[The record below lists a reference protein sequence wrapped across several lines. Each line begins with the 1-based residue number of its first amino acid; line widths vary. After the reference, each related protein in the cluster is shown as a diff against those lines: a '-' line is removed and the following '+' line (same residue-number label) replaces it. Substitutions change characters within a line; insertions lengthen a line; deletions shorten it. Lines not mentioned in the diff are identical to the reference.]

1 MRTFLR
7 DILAVLLLLG
17 VAGVSAKPKEEPF
30 VYKDANGLY
39 FRCNPDTKTASLIA
53 TQEKNT
59 KKYRMEHIVVPAA
72 ITVEEGTISTGGTS
86 QGGQI
91 YTVTEVDDN
100 ALKGATAYSITFAE
114 PSSIVTLGER
124 ALYDVWASGTLTL
137 PSSLRLMKR
146 EALYVVVG
154 KTAADYISKLVLP
167 ASLDSLCVSAV
178 VLDRL
183 QELVFEG
190 TVPPRC
196 EVLRGGLGA
205 YNPWTAEDACTEASV
220 KVTCPKEAEE
230 SYRQQFGIGNYFT
243 CFKKDDPETPT
254 GVEEIEDAVVK
265 RSSPASEDSVV
276 RKVMQNGRVVIIRSN
291 RTYNLFGQGL

>member
-1 MRTFLR
+1 MQSMQRGFL
-7 DILAVLLLLG
+7 ISILLLTTVVVTG
-17 VAGVSAKPKEEPF
+17 KPLSDIF
-30 VYKDANGLY
+30 VYKDASGLY
-39 FRCNPDTKTASLIA
+39 FRCNSDTKQAVLIP
-53 TQEKNT
+53 TQEKNA
-59 KKYRMEHIVVPAA
+59 KKYRMEHIGVPTTV
-72 ITVEEGTISTGGTS
+72 TVEEGNISTGGTS
-86 QGGQI
+86 QSEQV

-154 KTAADYISKLVLP
+154 KNAADYISKLVLP

-196 EVLRGGLGA
+196 EVLRDGLGA
-205 YNPWTAEDACTEASV
+205 YNPWTAEDAATSPDV
-220 KVTCPKEAEE
+220 MVTYPE
-230 SYRQQFGIGNYFT
+230 SAFDAYKKRFGIGDYFT

-254 GVEEIEDAVVK
+254 GVEVIEDAVVK

-291 RTYNLFGQGL
+291 RTYNLFGQGM